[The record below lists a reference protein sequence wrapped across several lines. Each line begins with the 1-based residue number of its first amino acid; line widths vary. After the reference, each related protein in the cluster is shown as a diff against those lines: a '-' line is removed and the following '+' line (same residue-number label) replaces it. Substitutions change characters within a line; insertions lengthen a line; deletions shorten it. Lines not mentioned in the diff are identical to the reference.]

1 MDHPPHDLHALL
13 QQIARPLFEDAARH
27 ARQAGLEAVVR
38 DEANSVG
45 PALCLEVA
53 RPGERPS
60 RYRLLGDTA
69 AARVRHE
76 CFFADAGETRR
87 LEAAPASVNETVLD
101 TRLAAFFREAFGLS
115 LDYTAERRQA
125 GFW

>member
-1 MDHPPHDLHALL
+1 MPSCNRSPARCSKTPHATP
-13 QQIARPLFEDAARH
+13 ARRGWK
-27 ARQAGLEAVVR
+27 RWC
-38 DEANSVG
+38 NSVG

-76 CFFADAGETRR
+76 CFFADTGETRR

>member
-1 MDHPPHDLHALL
+1 MDQPPHDLHALL

-69 AARVRHE
+69 AARVRHGAF
-76 CFFADAGETRR
+76 CRHGETRR